1 MFCEHTPRYLIV
13 GLGNPG
19 SRYHQTRHNMGF
31 MAIDEISRHFDI
43 PLSTHH
49 FNAMTGRGI
58 AAEQD
63 VIIAKPLSFMN
74 LAGLPVANLIAYFG
88 ISVSDMLVVHD
99 DMDLTFG
106 RLKIKEKGGS
116 GGHKGVQSII
126 DTLNDDGFIR
136 IRLGIG
142 RPETDVGVTDYV
154 LQSFSSAE
162 IQAAE
167 KLASLARDA
176 VSTILCKGTREGMN
190 RFNRMTITISSSTT
204 DGGK

>member
-1 MFCEHTPRYLIV
+1 MPRFLIV

-19 SRYHQTRHNMGF
+19 LRYSQSRHNMGF
-31 MAIDEISRHFDI
+31 MAIDETARHFGI
-43 PLSTHH
+43 PLSTVR
-49 FNAMTGRGI
+49 FDVLTGRGI
-58 AAEQD
+58 ISECD
-63 VIIAKPLSFMN
+63 VILAKPLSFMN
-74 LAGLPVANLIAYFG
+74 LTGRPVANLIAYFG
-88 ISVSDMLVVHD
+88 IPVSDMLVVHD

-126 DTLNDDGFIR
+126 DALNDDGFIR

-142 RPETDVGVTDYV
+142 RPEMDISVTDYV
-154 LQSFSSAE
+154 LQSLSNAD

-167 KLASLARDA
+167 KLVSLARDA
-176 VSTILCKGTREGMN
+176 VSTILCKGTKEGMN
-190 RFNRMTITISSSTT
+190 RFNRTTITISSLTT

>member
-58 AAEQD
+58 VAEQD

-74 LAGLPVANLIAYFG
+74 LAGLPVTNLIAYFG

>member
-1 MFCEHTPRYLIV
+1 MPRYLIV

-19 SRYHQTRHNMGF
+19 SRYSQSRHNMGF
-31 MAIDEISRHFDI
+31 MVIDETARHFGI
-43 PLSTHH
+43 PLSTVR
-49 FNAMTGRGI
+49 FDVLTGRGI
-58 AAEQD
+58 ISECD
-63 VIIAKPLSFMN
+63 VILAKPLSFMN
-74 LAGLPVANLIAYFG
+74 LTGLPVANLIAYFG
-88 ISVSDMLVVHD
+88 IPVSDMLVVHD

-126 DTLNDDGFIR
+126 DALNDDGFIR

-142 RPETDVGVTDYV
+142 RPEMDISVTDYV
-154 LQSFSSAE
+154 LQSFSNAE

-167 KLASLARDA
+167 KLVSLARDA
-176 VSTILCKGTREGMN
+176 VSTILCKGTKEGMN
-190 RFNRMTITISSSTT
+190 RFNRTTITISSLTT